1 MLYLGCDV
9 HKKMTVVS
17 FIGEDG
23 KVLGTRKFC
32 NNMTESKLGDLGKNH
47 RGHREKHKYSF
58 CALISIYPSV
68 SSVVNRFS

>member
-23 KVLGTRKFC
+23 KVLGTRKFY
-32 NNMTESKLGDLGKNH
+32 NNTAEIKLSDLLKNH
-47 RGHREKHKYSF
+47 RGHREKHRIF
-58 CALISIYPSV
+58 LLCFNINISLCV
-68 SSVVNRFS
+68 FSG